1 MSYAIISAPFFYSHL
16 QPKLCVKTPT
26 TLTLELEEDKP
37 SKKKKAHCLLEFGK
51 PVRNELKMLTFLK
64 TRPGC
69 WENWSSPLQARPK
82 VNWGVTEGGGSPWRG
97 RKLLSNETQ
106 HCFANPAHLPAT
118 TQPQHS
124 PWRFT
129 QLLPDW
135 LREVSVKVPSVKK
148 TLAACQHYKTNYGA
162 RRLSRFKVPSP
173 FKTEWS
179 KQAVGFCF

>member
-51 PVRNELKMLTFLK
+51 PVRKELKMLTFLK

-82 VNWGVTEGGGSPWRG
+82 VNWGVTGGGGAAPDAAVSSSAMKHSIVLQTPPISLLPPNPSTALDV
-97 RKLLSNETQ
+97 LLSY
-106 HCFANPAHLPAT
+106 CLIGCAKCRSKYPAL
-118 TQPQHS
+118 
-124 PWRFT
+124 
-129 QLLPDW
+129 
-135 LREVSVKVPSVKK
+135 KK
-148 TLAACQHYKTNYGA
+148 HWPLASTIKPIMEQEG
-162 RRLSRFKVPSP
+162 
-173 FKTEWS
+173 
-179 KQAVGFCF
+179 

>member
-1 MSYAIISAPFFYSHL
+1 MCKNTDNSDTWAGRRQTKQEKQH
-16 QPKLCVKTPT
+16 
-26 TLTLELEEDKP
+26 
-37 SKKKKAHCLLEFGK
+37 AHCLHEFGK
-51 PVRNELKMLTFLK
+51 PVRKELKMLTFLK

-82 VNWGVTEGGGSPWRG
+82 VNWSVTEEGGAAPEASVSSSAMKHSIVLQTPPISLLPPNPSTALDV
-97 RKLLSNETQ
+97 LLSY
-106 HCFANPAHLPAT
+106 CLIGCAKCRSKYP
-118 TQPQHS
+118 
-124 PWRFT
+124 
-129 QLLPDW
+129 
-135 LREVSVKVPSVKK
+135 VKK